1 MLIERRYLVADSFT
15 CCRNH
20 KCGESSYAVVNV
32 NFTGRCRQIQC
43 HFGVS
48 LSTMCD
54 HLQQHFQ
61 IDDLDDTMT
70 GSVLTD
76 ALDPAD
82 RYGLCDSTE

>member
-1 MLIERRYLVADSFT
+1 MWRVIIRSCECQFYGQMQT
-15 CCRNH
+15 
-20 KCGESSYAVVNV
+20 E
-32 NFTGRCRQIQC
+32 IQC
-43 HFGVS
+43 HFGVL

-61 IDDLDDTMT
+61 IDDLDDTMSE
-70 GSVLTD
+70 SVLTD